1 MPPAVKLRK
10 GKRQRF
16 YARNSLN
23 TTLPWWVKRLMP
35 SFPAGNAANSL
46 YRDHIRP
53 TLTNVADEVCATVAR
68 LFVYV
73 GVLALFGI
81 LGLHALDKLRM
92 DMAADPAPGASW
104 SVADRSYPAFAL
116 SPLSLADKSDKSDAY
131 VIFRHPG
138 GGRKDV
144 LRWSAPGDRPA
155 AELEIYRPGSEYP
168 AVGVAR
174 ADLATRMI
182 SPGVDLEA
190 AGVIESKFGSVVLLR
205 QAGAREGMGACLG
218 FLKRIDDP
226 ALQISGWSCRGL
238 SLPSRRADIDCML
251 NRLTPLASGNEPKLA
266 ELFANAE
273 LRRTNCGPAQG
284 PTGGTSGGTAD
295 WIVATENPRLRGAL

>member
-23 TTLPWWVKRLMP
+23 TTLPWWVKRSMQP
-35 SFPAGNAANSL
+35 FSADHPANSL
-46 YRDHIRP
+46 YRDQIHP
-53 TLTNVADEVCATVAR
+53 AVTSFADEVCATVAR
-68 LFVYV
+68 LFAYV
-73 GVLALFGI
+73 GVLALFCI
-81 LGLHALDKLRM
+81 LGLHAVDKLRT
-92 DMAADPAPGASW
+92 DMAAEPAPGAVW

-116 SPLSLADKSDKSDAY
+116 SPLGAADKTDKSDTY

-144 LRWSAPGDRPA
+144 LRWTGPGDRPV
-155 AELEIYRPGSEYP
+155 AELEIYRPAGEYP
-168 AVGVAR
+168 ASAAAR
-174 ADLATRMI
+174 ADLATRMVA
-182 SPGVDLEA
+182 PGVDLEA
-190 AGVIESKFGSVVLLR
+190 AGVIESKFGSVALLR
-205 QAGAREGMGACLG
+205 QAGAKEGVGSCLG

-251 NRLTPLASGNEPKLA
+251 NRLTPLSSGNEPKLA

-273 LRRTNCGPAQG
+273 LRRTGCA
-284 PTGGTSGGTAD
+284 SAVATAD
-295 WIVATENPRLRGAL
+295 WMVATENPPLRGAF